1 MTLATVI
8 AKTRTVLN
16 DGTGSDKYL
25 DSTIIEAIADAIRH
39 LWSVNPVTRKD
50 DNGVIVERTVPSA
63 SADIVPVADKYLL
76 GLAYYAAAR
85 IYEGNITDTVNVS
98 LANGLFQKAAVEFI

>member
-25 DSTIIEAIADAIRH
+25 DATITEAIADAIRH

-50 DNGVIVERTVPSA
+50 DNGVIVEKIIPLISTDA
-63 SADIVPVADKYLL
+63 VPVPDKYLL

-85 IYEGNITDTVNVS
+85 CYEGNITDTVNVS
-98 LANGLFQKAAVEFI
+98 LANGLFQKAAIEFL